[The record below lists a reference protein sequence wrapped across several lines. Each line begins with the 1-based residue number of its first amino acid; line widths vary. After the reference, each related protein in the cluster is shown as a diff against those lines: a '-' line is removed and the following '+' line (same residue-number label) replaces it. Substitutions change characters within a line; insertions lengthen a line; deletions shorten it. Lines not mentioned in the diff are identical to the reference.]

1 MYKGER
7 RKKIRRRH
15 GGNKSEGKRVNTENA
30 EEPQRSPRKKEE
42 GPMRQMAKMG
52 ILALVMMVCVCSRG
66 GAQGTPVEGTV
77 EATGKLVKVMAAGAE
92 TTGWA
97 IQFEDEVSF
106 GGKRTQSIEV
116 EGDAKKFGKLE
127 NKKVTAK
134 GTIVH
139 RPGAES
145 KDRMVF
151 VVEKIKEWK
160 APQAERPSSY

>member
-1 MYKGER
+1 MEKMV
-7 RKKIRRRH
+7 K
-15 GGNKSEGKRVNTENA
+15 
-30 EEPQRSPRKKEE
+30 
-42 GPMRQMAKMG
+42 MMAVMAVMG
-52 ILALVMMVCVCSRG
+52 LVMVCACFRIA
-66 GAQGTPVEGTV
+66 AQGTPVEGTV
-77 EATGKLVKVMAAGAE
+77 EATGKLLKVMAMGAE

-106 GGKRTQSIEV
+106 GGKPTHAIEV
-116 EGDAKKFGKLE
+116 EGDVKKLGKLE

-139 RPGAES
+139 RSGVEA

-160 APQAERPSSY
+160 APQAEKPSSY